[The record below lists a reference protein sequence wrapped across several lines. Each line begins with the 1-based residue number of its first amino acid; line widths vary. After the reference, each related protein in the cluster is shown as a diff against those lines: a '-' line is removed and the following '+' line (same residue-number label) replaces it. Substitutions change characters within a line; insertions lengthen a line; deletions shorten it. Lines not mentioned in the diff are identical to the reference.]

1 MVHIF
6 KSNLYIYIYIYIYI
20 QKIVTLYFMSFG
32 PTYVSWNFGNW
43 VVSVFFCDR

>member
-6 KSNLYIYIYIYIYI
+6 KSNFSNIYIYI

-32 PTYVSWNFGNW
+32 PTYVSWNFGTW